1 MQFHQFLIKIYNL
14 HRKKSQASFSD
25 LGLSHG
31 QPRMIEAL
39 QTMEGCAQKDLAAR
53 YDLEPATV
61 TSVLTNMEKK
71 GYITRT
77 PQVMEN
83 GKRVLRVYLTDKG
96 RAKYSGVS
104 QVVNQMEELAFT
116 GFDDAEKQACM
127 QYLER
132 IYINLQK

>member
-1 MQFHQFLIKIYNL
+1 
-14 HRKKSQASFSD
+14 
-25 LGLSHG
+25 
-31 QPRMIEAL
+31 
-39 QTMEGCAQKDLAAR
+39 
-53 YDLEPATV
+53 
-61 TSVLTNMEKK
+61 MEKK